1 MITSSVVP
9 QSLIDQLHTLDA
21 RFEARE
27 AMLRAEREL
36 LEEERERFQL
46 AVAAKEW
53 ELQQQEHG
61 LSLAQATWQASLS
74 EATNIDAYQDERLL
88 VIADGGEV
96 ATTLATLCGREPAS
110 GLAEAGRAACRRAKA
125 SAEDEAAAMAAAAAL
140 PAAITAKLTAA
151 GFVPAALTSQSY
163 KLYVDREAAATHR
176 VIDWLRD
183 GPSVLEGLPRPI
195 LQQLV
200 LEADHWQMPL
210 LIAQLNERL
219 GQPDAAGE
227 GLSSLEWTL
236 SELHKH
242 PKRTAL
248 CRAALEE
255 LRSWLSASRE
265 RRRLA
270 LRRGEEVLSTA
281 MGGDWPLRGQR
292 RPRATEREELPFP
305 RVRPKL
311 LEGMQ

>member
-1 MITSSVVP
+1 
-9 QSLIDQLHTLDA
+9 
-21 RFEARE
+21 
-27 AMLRAEREL
+27 
-36 LEEERERFQL
+36 
-46 AVAAKEW
+46 
-53 ELQQQEHG
+53 
-61 LSLAQATWQASLS
+61 
-74 EATNIDAYQDERLL
+74 

-255 LRSWLSASRE
+255 LAELCINGSHFGVRAPFRAPPTSGIQSGAEGCCVPSHIIVAVVDGAHDGAL
-265 RRRLA
+265 LLLLL
-270 LRRGEEVLSTA
+270 LRRGCC
-281 MGGDWPLRGQR
+281 R
-292 RPRATEREELPFP
+292 RLNCM
-305 RVRPKL
+305 L
-311 LEGMQ
+311 